1 MINQQ
6 KKSYFSFVFSLK
18 ERAYVEGNREVIH
31 SIKVGIA
38 LVLVSIL
45 YLLDPPFQ
53 RVGENVMWAIMTVVV
68 VFEFFAG
75 ATLSK
80 GINRG
85 IGTIIG
91 GGLGCCAAILANQK
105 GEMFEAIVVGSSLF
119 ISGSVATYMRQI
131 PRIKKR
137 YDYGVMIFILTFNL
151 VLVTA
156 VRSDSIVE
164 LVMKRFSTV
173 GMGLAICICTSIL
186 IFPMWASDEL
196 HYSTAI
202 KFEKLASC
210 VDGCLEEFCRTS
222 NDTDVENR
230 QSTIVQ
236 ACKSVLHSKAN
247 EESLAN
253 FARWEPWHGKFGF
266 FHPWKNYLNIGEILR
281 ELAAIIFTLNGY
293 LRSSKKTLSV
303 MSQAVKEPNEIMMLS
318 LGWILRELGESIKNM
333 KQCRASALIT
343 PKLQSMKL
351 QLNLMYSS
359 NSMIEALEN
368 DENLKITCN
377 SLLMEIVEKM
387 DLLVKEVEELG
398 ELANFQI
405 KKLDV

>member
-1 MINQQ
+1 MLVWGTT
-6 KKSYFSFVFSLK
+6 F
-18 ERAYVEGNREVIH
+18 
-31 SIKVGIA
+31 
-38 LVLVSIL
+38 LVLAL
-45 YLLDPPFQ
+45 GL
-53 RVGENVMWAIMTVVV
+53 NVVNCVRA
-68 VFEFFAG
+68 FRLKS

-119 ISGSVATYMRQI
+119 ISG
-131 PRIKKR
+131 
-137 YDYGVMIFILTFNL
+137 
-151 VLVTA
+151 
-156 VRSDSIVE
+156 
-164 LVMKRFSTV
+164 
-173 GMGLAICICTSIL
+173 
-186 IFPMWASDEL
+186 
-196 HYSTAI
+196 
-202 KFEKLASC
+202 
-210 VDGCLEEFCRTS
+210 CLEEFCRTS

-247 EESLAN
+247 EESL
-253 FARWEPWHGKFGF
+253 
-266 FHPWKNYLNIGEILR
+266 
-281 ELAAIIFTLNGY
+281 
-293 LRSSKKTLSV
+293 TLSV
-303 MSQAVKEPNEIMMLS
+303 MSQAVKEPSEIMMLS

-387 DLLVKEVEELG
+387 GSLVKEVEELG

>member
-18 ERAYVEGNREVIH
+18 ERAYMKANREVIH

-45 YLLDPPFQ
+45 YLLDPTFQ

-91 GGLGCCAAILANQK
+91 GGLGCCAAILANKK
-105 GEMFEAIVVGSSLF
+105 GEMFEAIVVGTSLF
-119 ISGSVATYMRQI
+119 ISGSSATYMRQI

-156 VRSDSIVE
+156 VRSDYIVE
-164 LVMKRFSTV
+164 LVTKRLSTV

-186 IFPMWASDEL
+186 MFPMWASDEL
-196 HYSTAI
+196 HYSTAS

-222 NDTDVENR
+222 NDTDVENQ
-230 QSTIVQ
+230 QSIIVQ
-236 ACKSVLHSKAN
+236 ACKFVLHSKAN
-247 EESLAN
+247 EESL
-253 FARWEPWHGKFGF
+253 
-266 FHPWKNYLNIGEILR
+266 
-281 ELAAIIFTLNGY
+281 
-293 LRSSKKTLSV
+293 TLSV
-303 MSQAVKEPNEIMMLS
+303 MSRALKEPTEIMMLS

-333 KQCRASALIT
+333 KRCRGSVLIT

-351 QLNLMYSS
+351 QLNLIYSS
-359 NSMIEALEN
+359 NSMVEALEN
-368 DENLKITCN
+368 DEKLKITCS

-387 DLLVKEVEELG
+387 DLLVKEVEGLG
-398 ELANFQI
+398 ELANFHI